1 MVELRRLGR
10 SPVEV
15 GPLSFGAASIAGLY
29 TPVSEAQAADT
40 IRTALDAGLRYLDT
54 APHYGA
60 GLSEQRLGAALAGR
74 PRDSFVVATKVGR
87 RLRPR
92 AAGERPDDSGFPG
105 EPAYKREWDWSR
117 DGIRR
122 TLEGSLERLGLDHVD
137 IAYLHDPDDHEHL
150 VYASAYPAL
159 AELRDEGAVRA
170 IGAGMNQT
178 PMLTRFVTRLDL
190 DVVLCAGRYT
200 LLERTAEADLLPACV
215 ERGVSVVI
223 GGVFNSGLLAEPAP
237 GARYNYAP
245 VPGDV
250 LARALRLRDACAVHG
265 VPLAA
270 AALRFPLRHP
280 AVATVLVGA
289 RSPAEVSADAALVRH
304 EIPDALWAGVAAAL

>member
-1 MVELRRLGR
+1 MTGARRLGR
-10 SPVEV
+10 SDVEV

-29 TPVSEAQAADT
+29 TPVSEAQAAET
-40 IRTALDAGLRYLDT
+40 IRAALGGGIRYLDT

-60 GLSEQRLGAALAGR
+60 GLSERRLGAVLAGV

-92 AAGERPDDSGFPG
+92 LAGEPPDDSGFPG

-122 TLEGSLERLGLDHVD
+122 GLEGSLERLGFDHVD
-137 IAYLHDPDDHEHL
+137 IAYLHDPDVHEDV

-159 AELRDEGAVRA
+159 AELRDEGLVRA

-178 PMLTRFVTRLDL
+178 AMLTRFVTRLDL

-200 LLERTAEADLLPACV
+200 LLERTAAADLFPACV

-223 GGVFNSGLLAEPAP
+223 GGVFNSGLLAEPGP

-245 VPGDV
+245 APDDV
-250 LARALRLRDACAVHG
+250 LARAMRLRDVCAAHG
-265 VPLAA
+265 VPLQA

-289 RSPAEVSADAALVRH
+289 RSPAEVTADVELFRQ
-304 EIPDALWAGVAAAL
+304 EIPDALWSELAT